1 MFDENKEKQFILQL
15 FNLECSDVQDVSC
28 IRAGNTVIIDITL
41 ASDPVPCPVCGC
53 DQPHIKNY
61 VTKNIT
67 HSVLSD
73 RRCTLRYHARRYVCP
88 VCGKT
93 YYEHNPFVFKSMKI
107 SALTVYNIL
116 NDLKNY
122 NETFSSVAKR
132 YYISSTT
139 VASIFDSHVDMK
151 RKKLP
156 EMINFDEVYA
166 FRSDDSKYVCM
177 LLDFKTHDPV
187 DALPSRRYDYLH
199 SYFMRIPKEERD
211 NVRYVCSDMY
221 DCYRSIARACF
232 PNSVCIVD
240 HFHLSQELGR
250 RIDSVRIRTMKKYS
264 GNRKSDEY
272 YLLKKFNWMIFKSD
286 INSEPNMDPNAE
298 RKWNG
303 HFRRYMNLY
312 EIKDL
317 LFGIDPQL
325 QEAWNLKDSIVDF
338 YSTATVENAG
348 EKLNRIIE
356 DFEDSSVTEM
366 NAFAKTLKKWRK
378 EIINS
383 FHIAGYEYQIDQ
395 STGHVAAQEK
405 KMNNAIIENRNS
417 IIKCIKKNANGYT
430 NWTRFRN
437 RVLYVLDR
445 NSSYSMYP
453 MKKEKKQ

>member
-1 MFDENKEKQFILQL
+1 
-15 FNLECSDVQDVSC
+15 
-28 IRAGNTVIIDITL
+28 
-41 ASDPVPCPVCGC
+41 
-53 DQPHIKNY
+53 
-61 VTKNIT
+61 
-67 HSVLSD
+67 
-73 RRCTLRYHARRYVCP
+73 
-88 VCGKT
+88 
-93 YYEHNPFVFKSMKI
+93 
-107 SALTVYNIL
+107 
-116 NDLKNY
+116 
-122 NETFSSVAKR
+122 
-132 YYISSTT
+132 
-139 VASIFDSHVDMK
+139 
-151 RKKLP
+151 
-156 EMINFDEVYA
+156 
-166 FRSDDSKYVCM
+166 
-177 LLDFKTHDPV
+177 
-187 DALPSRRYDYLH
+187 
-199 SYFMRIPKEERD
+199 MRIPKEERD

-221 DCYRSIARACF
+221 DCYRSIARTCF

-286 INSEPNMDPNAE
+286 INSEPVMDPNAE

-303 HFRRYMNLY
+303 HFRKYMNLY

-325 QEAWNLKDSIVDF
+325 QEAWNMKDSIVDF
-338 YSTATVENAG
+338 YSTATIENAG

-356 DFEDSSVTEM
+356 EFDDSSVTEM

-383 FHIAGYEYQIDQ
+383 FHIVGYEYQIDQ

-437 RVLYVLDR
+437 RVLYVLDK

>member
-1 MFDENKEKQFILQL
+1 
-15 FNLECSDVQDVSC
+15 
-28 IRAGNTVIIDITL
+28 
-41 ASDPVPCPVCGC
+41 
-53 DQPHIKNY
+53 
-61 VTKNIT
+61 
-67 HSVLSD
+67 
-73 RRCTLRYHARRYVCP
+73 
-88 VCGKT
+88 
-93 YYEHNPFVFKSMKI
+93 MKI

-187 DALPSRRYDYLH
+187 DALSSRRYDYLH

-286 INSEPNMDPNAE
+286 INSEPVMDPNAE

-338 YSTATVENAG
+338 YSTATVENAA

-356 DFEDSSVTEM
+356 DFDDSSVTEM

-437 RVLYVLDR
+437 RVLYVLDK

>member
-41 ASDPVPCPVCGC
+41 ASDPVP
-53 DQPHIKNY
+53 
-61 VTKNIT
+61 
-67 HSVLSD
+67 
-73 RRCTLRYHARRYVCP
+73 CP

-187 DALPSRRYDYLH
+187 DALSSRRYDYLH

-272 YLLKKFNWMIFKSD
+272 YF
-286 INSEPNMDPNAE
+286 
-298 RKWNG
+298 
-303 HFRRYMNLY
+303 
-312 EIKDL
+312 
-317 LFGIDPQL
+317 
-325 QEAWNLKDSIVDF
+325 
-338 YSTATVENAG
+338 
-348 EKLNRIIE
+348 
-356 DFEDSSVTEM
+356 
-366 NAFAKTLKKWRK
+366 
-378 EIINS
+378 
-383 FHIAGYEYQIDQ
+383 
-395 STGHVAAQEK
+395 
-405 KMNNAIIENRNS
+405 
-417 IIKCIKKNANGYT
+417 
-430 NWTRFRN
+430 
-437 RVLYVLDR
+437 
-445 NSSYSMYP
+445 
-453 MKKEKKQ
+453 